1 MTTSSAFTYHHI
13 PWESEIGNRI
23 LDGVA
28 AFAYD
33 QFIGRLK
40 GMEIGGTYRQVGGCL
55 YDGWR
60 MLAWLCFYW
69 GWKARVEYM
78 QCDGNY
84 INHW

>member
-33 QFIGRLK
+33 QFIGRPKVL
-40 GMEIGGTYRQVGGCL
+40 R
-55 YDGWR
+55 
-60 MLAWLCFYW
+60 
-69 GWKARVEYM
+69 
-78 QCDGNY
+78 
-84 INHW
+84 